1 MANVNEFFE
10 SINAQFSDLNG
21 VHPGLWPKAPR
32 IVAAF
37 FLLSVVLFLGWF
49 FYWSPEIE
57 ELDRGIQEEQKLKE
71 DFQKKMQIAISLD
84 ALREQRKLVMQYV
97 ARMEKQLPSKSEMD
111 QLLNEINSAATGRG
125 LEFSLFEPNAASVK
139 EYYAELPFKINISG
153 NYHDI
158 GTFVA
163 DVAKLSRIVTLNNLS
178 MKVKDNV
185 ITLDAIAKTFRYLDP
200 EEVALQAEEK
210 KKKAKEGKK

>member
-1 MANVNEFFE
+1 MANVKELLD
-10 SINAQFSDLNG
+10 SVNAQFSDLNG
-21 VHPGLWPKAPR
+21 VHPGLWPQAPR
-32 IVAAF
+32 MLAAF
-37 FLLSVVLFLGWF
+37 VLLLAVLFLGWF
-49 FYWSPEIE
+49 FYWSSQIE
-57 ELDRGIQEEQKLKE
+57 ELDTGIQEEQKLKE
-71 DFQKKMQIAISLD
+71 DFQKKMQIAVNLE

-111 QLLNEINSAATGRG
+111 QLLNEINSAASGRG
-125 LEFSLFEPNAASVK
+125 LEFSLFEPNAVSVK

-178 MKVKDNV
+178 MKMKDDV

-200 EEVALQAEEK
+200 EEIALQAEEK
-210 KKKAKEGKK
+210 KKKAKEAKK

>member
-97 ARMEKQLPSKSEMD
+97 ARMEKQLPSKSGW
-111 QLLNEINSAATGRG
+111 INC
-125 LEFSLFEPNAASVK
+125 
-139 EYYAELPFKINISG
+139 
-153 NYHDI
+153 
-158 GTFVA
+158 
-163 DVAKLSRIVTLNNLS
+163 
-178 MKVKDNV
+178 
-185 ITLDAIAKTFRYLDP
+185 
-200 EEVALQAEEK
+200 
-210 KKKAKEGKK
+210 

>member
-21 VHPGLWPKAPR
+21 VHPGLWPTAPR

-37 FLLSVVLFLGWF
+37 FLLTVVLFLGWF

-163 DVAKLSRIVTLNNLS
+163 DIAKLSRIVTLNNLS